1 MAVQPGTY
9 NISLQRRADYYVTL
23 QFKDATATAIN
34 LTGWTV
40 EAQAWNQQRTT
51 KYADFTVDYTNRAT
65 GTVKISLSDTQTAL
79 LPNEAYYD
87 VLLTD
92 TAGLKEY
99 YLEGILYVSEGYT
112 A

>member
-1 MAVQPGTY
+1 
-9 NISLQRRADYYVTL
+9 LQRRADYYVTL

-51 KYADFTVDYTNRAT
+51 KYADFAVEYTNRAT
-65 GTVKISLSDTQTAL
+65 GTVKISLTDTQTAL

-92 TAGLKEY
+92 TAGIKEY
-99 YLEGILYVSEGYT
+99 YLEGVLYVSEGYT